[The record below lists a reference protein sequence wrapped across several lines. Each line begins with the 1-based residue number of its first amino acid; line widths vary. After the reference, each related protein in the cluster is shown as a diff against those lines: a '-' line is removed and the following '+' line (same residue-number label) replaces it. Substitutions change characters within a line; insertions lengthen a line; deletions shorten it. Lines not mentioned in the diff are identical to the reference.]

1 VEISEILLV
10 LGVGVFWMIIV
21 YWTTCRCSMISALS
35 ISALNG
41 IVVLLLLLFVAVS
54 THSLLI
60 LSFGGEFNQSALI
73 LGSSEVCKGN
83 LCSQRSSQPNSHPV
97 CTSVG

>member
-1 VEISEILLV
+1 MEISEILLV

-21 YWTTCRCSMISALS
+21 YWTACRCSMISALS

-54 THSLLI
+54 THSLST
-60 LSFGGEFNQSALI
+60 LSFGGEFNQSSLI
-73 LGSSEVCKGN
+73 LGSSEIGKGN